1 MKLAAGA
8 LPSWGVATP
17 KESPS
22 RPRKVG
28 ACRVLGELGRGGMA
42 TVYRGIHETLQRE
55 VAIKELLPES
65 LKDKEAVSRFRR
77 EALALAAFRHQN
89 IVTLYDLIEKNDAL
103 YMVMEFVNG
112 PTLADLLREG
122 PLPADVTAVL
132 GARLASALDH
142 AHFNRIIHRDLKP
155 SNVMVTKAGEVKLM
169 DFGIAKDEG
178 LEALTQE
185 GIAIG
190 TPSYMS
196 PEQVSGTPLD
206 HRTDLFS
213 LGTVLFECLTGQK
226 PFVGQSAGEVFARI
240 RDGKHPPLRKLAPQV
255 PPLLEQVVRRAMRPR
270 LSDRYVD
277 AARMRRDLELYLARR
292 VNISHQA
299 LLVAFL
305 KHKNRI
311 TETEAL
317 ARLTRHELSFIDAFD
332 GKGRK
337 RRGGGWRWVAALAGA
352 GTALYF
358 TQQHWV
364 PLLHQLMK

>member
-1 MKLAAGA
+1 
-8 LPSWGVATP
+8 
-17 KESPS
+17 
-22 RPRKVG
+22 
-28 ACRVLGELGRGGMA
+28 MA
-42 TVYRGIHETLQRE
+42 TVYRGVHESLQRE

-65 LKDKEAVSRFRR
+65 LKDKEALSRFRR
-77 EALALAAFRHQN
+77 EAIALAAFRHQN
-89 IVTLYDLIEKNDAL
+89 IVTLYDLIEKNDSL
-103 YMVMEFVNG
+103 FMIMEFVNG
-112 PTLADLLREG
+112 PTLSDLLREG

-155 SNVMVTKAGEVKLM
+155 SNVMITKAGEVKLM

-185 GIAIG
+185 GVAIG

-196 PEQVSGTPLD
+196 PEQVSGSPLD

-213 LGTVLFECLTGQK
+213 LGVVLYECLSGQK

-240 RDGKHPPLRKLAPQV
+240 RDGKHKPLLKVAPHV
-255 PPLLEQVVRRAMRPR
+255 PPALDRIIRRAMRTR
-270 LSDRYVD
+270 LSERYFD
-277 AARMRRDLELYLARR
+277 AANMRRDLELYLGRT
-292 VNISHQA
+292 VKISHQA

-317 ARLTRHELSFIDAFD
+317 ARLSRRELSFIDTFD
-332 GKGRK
+332 RKLGRRSRK
-337 RRGGGWRWVAALAGA
+337 LRWVMASAAAAG

-358 TQQHWV
+358 TQHWWL
-364 PLLHQLMK
+364 PLLQQAGR